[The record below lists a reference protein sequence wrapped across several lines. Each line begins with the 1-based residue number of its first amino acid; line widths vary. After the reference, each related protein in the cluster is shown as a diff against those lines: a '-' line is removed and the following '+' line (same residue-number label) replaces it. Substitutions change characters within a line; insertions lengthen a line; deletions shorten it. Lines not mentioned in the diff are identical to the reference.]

1 MRENELKA
9 LITLLEDDDRE
20 VIRIMENNLLDKGE
34 TIVPILEKVWQESLN
49 EEVQNRVE
57 TIIDKIQFNSTI
69 KNLVGWAEGGGT
81 DLLTG
86 AWYIARYVYPKL
98 EFAMLIQ
105 KIDSLAYDIEAEM
118 PMFITPLE
126 KIKVVNHV
134 LYNVHK
140 FTRNTT
146 DYLSPDNSCINQV
159 IKERRGNSVSL
170 AIIYQEIC
178 RRLKLPVSG
187 VNLPKN
193 YILAYENPDNSGDI
207 FFYINPFNQGVVLGK
222 REIDFFV
229 KQQKLKPDKSFY
241 YPCSNVET
249 IKRLLSSLADSY
261 QESGKA
267 DKLQDI
273 KRLIK
278 ALSRL

>member
-105 KIDSLAYDIEAEM
+105 KIDSLAYDIEA
-118 PMFITPLE
+118 
-126 KIKVVNHV
+126 
-134 LYNVHK
+134 
-140 FTRNTT
+140 
-146 DYLSPDNSCINQV
+146 
-159 IKERRGNSVSL
+159 
-170 AIIYQEIC
+170 
-178 RRLKLPVSG
+178 
-187 VNLPKN
+187 
-193 YILAYENPDNSGDI
+193 
-207 FFYINPFNQGVVLGK
+207 
-222 REIDFFV
+222 
-229 KQQKLKPDKSFY
+229 
-241 YPCSNVET
+241 
-249 IKRLLSSLADSY
+249 
-261 QESGKA
+261 
-267 DKLQDI
+267 
-273 KRLIK
+273 
-278 ALSRL
+278 